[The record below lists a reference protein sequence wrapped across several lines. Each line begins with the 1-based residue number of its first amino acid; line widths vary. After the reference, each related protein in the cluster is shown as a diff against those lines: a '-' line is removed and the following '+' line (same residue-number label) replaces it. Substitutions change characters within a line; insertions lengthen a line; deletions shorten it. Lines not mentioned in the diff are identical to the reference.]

1 MRILIVSQY
10 FAPEMTAASAR
21 LLPFAEGLAARGH
34 AVDVLAALPNHPQGR
49 VYPGFRGKVLARRR
63 GPGFR
68 TTYVWVHATPAK
80 GLRSRLLNY
89 ASFSASAAIAGGLRR
104 DYDVVLASSPP
115 LSVGVVGLL
124 LARLQRVPLVFDV
137 RDLWPEIAVVLG
149 EISNP
154 RAISLIEA
162 LERRLYRSAAA
173 VTTPTQPFADHID
186 RVAGVKRATVIPNGT
201 TQRWIAAGESS
212 SQRDALGLPEDCFLW
227 TYAGNV
233 GLSQD
238 LETAVRAAARLG
250 EGFRLLILGS
260 GASQPALAELA
271 ERIAPGRV
279 IFRAAVP
286 EAEAMKVTRASDVL
300 LVPLADV
307 PEVAKSIPIKLYDFS
322 AVGRPVVV
330 AAAGEP
336 ARIAA
341 EHQSAL
347 VVRPGDESALADAVR
362 TLRDDPDDATALAER
377 SRRFAVEHLRS
388 AQIERLEGVLE
399 AATSSGGSR

>member
-34 AVDVLAALPNHPQGR
+34 SVDVLAALPNHPQGV
-49 VYPGFRGKVLARRR
+49 VYPGFRGRLLARRR
-63 GPGFR
+63 GSGFR
-68 TTYVWVHATPAK
+68 ASYVWVHATPAK
-80 GLRSRLLNY
+80 GIRSRLINY
-89 ASFSASAAIAGGLRR
+89 ASFSAAAALAGAFRR
-104 DYDVVLASSPP
+104 RYDVVLASSPP

-124 LARLQRVPLVFDV
+124 LARFKRVPLVFDV

-149 EISNP
+149 EISNQ
-154 RAISLIEA
+154 RAISAIEA

-173 VTTPTQPFADHID
+173 VITPTQPFADHID
-186 RVAGVKRATVIPNGT
+186 RVAGKQRATVIPNGT
-201 TQRWIAAGESS
+201 TERWLAAGGSPSE
-212 SQRDALGLPEDCFLW
+212 RAALDLPEDCFLW

-238 LETAVRAAARLG
+238 LKTAVRAAASLG
-250 EGFRLLILGS
+250 DGFRLLILGS
-260 GASQPALAELA
+260 GASRPGLAELA
-271 ERIAPGRV
+271 EQVAPGLV
-279 IFRAAVP
+279 IFRDAEP
-286 EAEAMKVTRASDVL
+286 EAAAMRTTRASDAL

-322 AVGRPVVV
+322 AIGRPVVV

-341 EHQSAL
+341 EHRSAL
-347 VVRPGDESALADAVR
+347 VVRPGDEIGLADAVR
-362 TLRDDPDDATALAER
+362 TLREDPGRATELAER
-377 SRRFAVEHLRS
+377 GREFAVEHLRS
-388 AQIERLEGVLE
+388 AQIGKLEQVLE
-399 AATSSGGSR
+399 TVRRTESSR